1 MGLSKAWS
9 CAMRILLAGGLFS
22 MTVACSDSSTDPS
35 PETAKAKELV
45 VESGSAKGAAQAAQ
59 AAMAKGDMSLYV
71 ILGRQTNIPGASS
84 VEHSADELEKHCGF
98 KPIAHA
104 DVFENQEQLASLKD
118 KTTYAVS
125 YNKAILPDCIKKI
138 EGNKP

>member
-1 MGLSKAWS
+1 VGLNKPLAFIVK
-9 CAMRILLAGGLFS
+9 ILLVGTMLS
-22 MTVACSDSSTDPS
+22 MGVACSDSSTDPS

-45 VESGSAKGAAQAAQ
+45 VESGSAEGAAQAAQ
-59 AAMAKGDMSLYV
+59 AAMAQGDMSLYV

-84 VEHSADELEKHCGF
+84 VPHSADELEAHCGF

-138 EGNKP
+138 EANKP